1 MCRVREAIVI
11 VDWVLKHSMVFE
23 EYTGMMI

>member
-11 VDWVLKHSMVFE
+11 ADWVLKHSMVFE